1 MKRTN
6 KNILLLTAIAAAM
19 AAYISGCSYSG
30 NQAGFIQQPKADDS
44 KEEDL
49 TQKIKSILP
58 AGAEYLTADNSD
70 KKQSIVLD
78 DMNQDGKQEALVL
91 YRDTRDNKQAHFMIL
106 QEKDG
111 SYTKIWD
118 QETGFSSFD
127 SFEVMD
133 LDGDGNKEII
143 AGGQSSGPESPKQLF
158 IYELNQNQLVE
169 KANRSY
175 EKLLIRQFE
184 NSQTP
189 SVFIIDGKM
198 EEEQKAEL
206 MAYKEGQL
214 TSCSSVELNPQ
225 AVPERIT
232 AGLLADGVDAVF
244 ADSGLGAHSMLTEIL
259 GVKDGKLIK
268 VGDDSDSALMKEY
281 PLYSRDLNGDGVI
294 EAGGMYIPK
303 GYEDAAMAEIP
314 FIQVYYDYKLD
325 GSKTTAEE
333 RYAEEGQHFYITIP
347 SDLYGKVTVKRL
359 DQSVQLVTVS
369 GGETVFEVKWAKKD
383 EAGQHGTILGK
394 TNDTIYYTDLK
405 DGLPVTRD
413 QFHLMGEEDESN
425 TGS

>member
-1 MKRTN
+1 MKRKN
-6 KNILLLTAIAAAM
+6 KDILLQAAVAAAM
-19 AAYISGCSYSG
+19 TAYLSGCSYSG
-30 NQAGFIQQPKADDS
+30 NQAGFIQQPEADNS

-49 TQKIKSILP
+49 TQKIKGILP
-58 AGAEYLTADNSD
+58 VGAEYLTADHSD

-78 DMNQDGKQEALVL
+78 DINQDGKQEALVL
-91 YRDTRDNKQAHFMIL
+91 YRDTRDNKQAHFLML

-111 SYTKIWD
+111 SYEKIWD

-127 SFEVMD
+127 SFEVVD
-133 LDGDGNKEII
+133 LDGDGKKEII
-143 AGGQSSGPESPKQLF
+143 AGGQISGPESPKQLL
-158 IYELNQNQLVE
+158 IYELNQDQLVQ
-169 KANRSY
+169 KVNRNY
-175 EKLLIRQFE
+175 EKLLIRQFQ
-184 NSQTP
+184 NNKLA
-189 SVFIIDGKM
+189 SVFLVDGKM

-206 MAYKEGQL
+206 FSYEAGQL
-214 TSCSSVELNPQ
+214 ISRSSMELNPQ

-232 AGLLADGVDAVF
+232 TGLLADGVEAVF
-244 ADSGLGAHSMLTEIL
+244 VDSGLGAHSMLTEIL

-268 VGDDSDSALMKEY
+268 IGDDSDLMKEY

-325 GSKTTAEE
+325 GSRTIAEE
-333 RYAEEGQHFYITIP
+333 RYAEEGQHFFITIP
-347 SDLYGKVTVKRL
+347 SDLYSKVTVKRL
-359 DQSVQLVTVS
+359 DQGVQLVTVS
-369 GGETVFEVKWAKKD
+369 GGNTVFEVKWAKKD

-405 DGLPVTRD
+405 DDLPVSRE
-413 QFHLMGEEDESN
+413 QFHLMGEDNESN

>member
-1 MKRTN
+1 MKRKN
-6 KNILLLTAIAAAM
+6 NNILLQAAAAAAM
-19 AAYISGCSYSG
+19 TAYLSGCSYSG
-30 NQAGFIQQPKADDS
+30 NQAGLIQQPKADSS

-58 AGAEYLTADNSD
+58 AGAEYLTADHSD

-78 DMNQDGKQEALVL
+78 DINQDGKQEALVL
-91 YRDTRDNKQAHFMIL
+91 YRDTRDNKQAHFLIL

-111 SYTKIWD
+111 SYDKIWD

-127 SFEVMD
+127 SFEVVD
-133 LDGDGNKEII
+133 LDGDGKKEII
-143 AGGQSSGPESPKQLF
+143 AGGQSSGPESSKQLF
-158 IYELNQNQLVE
+158 LYELNQDQLVQKE
-169 KANRSY
+169 NRSY
-175 EKLLIRQFE
+175 ENLLIRQFG
-184 NSQTP
+184 NSQSP
-189 SVFIIDGKM
+189 SVFITDGKIG
-198 EEEQKAEL
+198 EEQKAEL
-206 MAYKEGQL
+206 FSYESGQL
-214 TSCSSVELNPQ
+214 ISCSSAKLNPQ

-232 AGLLADGVDAVF
+232 AGLLADGTDAVF
-244 ADSGLGAHSMLTEIL
+244 VDSGLGAHSMLTEIL
-259 GVKDGKLIK
+259 GVKDGKLVEIQ
-268 VGDDSDSALMKEY
+268 DDNDRTLMKEY
-281 PLYSRDLNGDGVI
+281 PLYSRDINADGVI

-325 GSKTTAEE
+325 GTKTTVEE

-359 DQSVQLVTVS
+359 DQSVQLVTDS

-383 EAGQHGTILGK
+383 EAGQYGKILGK
-394 TNDTIYYTDLK
+394 SNDTIYYTDLK
-405 DGLPVTRD
+405 DELTISRD

>member
-1 MKRTN
+1 MKRKN
-6 KNILLLTAIAAAM
+6 KKILLQAAVAAAM
-19 AAYISGCSYSG
+19 TAYLSGCSYSG
-30 NQAGFIQQPKADDS
+30 NQAGFIQQPKAENS

-58 AGAEYLTADNSD
+58 AGAEYLTADQSD

-78 DMNQDGKQEALVL
+78 DINQDGKQEALVL
-91 YRDTRDNKQAHFMIL
+91 YRDTRDNKQAHFLLL

-111 SYTKIWD
+111 SYEKIWD

-133 LDGDGNKEII
+133 LDGDGKKEII
-143 AGGQSSGPESPKQLF
+143 AGGQTSGPESPKQLF
-158 IYELNQNQLVE
+158 IYELNQGQLVQKE
-169 KANRSY
+169 NRSY
-175 EKLLIRQFE
+175 EKLLIRQFG

-189 SVFIIDGKM
+189 SIFLLDGKI

-206 MAYKEGQL
+206 FSYEAGQL
-214 TSCSSVELNPQ
+214 ISRSSVELNPQ
-225 AVPERIT
+225 AVPEQIT
-232 AGLLADGVDAVF
+232 AGLLADGADAIFV
-244 ADSGLGAHSMLTEIL
+244 DSGLGAHSMLTEIL

-268 VGDDSDSALMKEY
+268 VGDDNDSTLMKEY
-281 PLYSRDLNGDGVI
+281 PLYSRDINGDGVI
-294 EAGGMYIPK
+294 EAVGMYIPN

-325 GSKTTAEE
+325 GSKTAVEE
-333 RYAEEGQHFYITIP
+333 RYTEEGQHFYISIP
-347 SDLYGKVTVKRL
+347 SDLYGKITVKRL
-359 DQSVQLVTVS
+359 NQGVQLVNVS

-383 EAGQHGTILGK
+383 DAGKHGTILGK
-394 TNDTIYYTDLK
+394 TNDTIYYTESK
-405 DGLPVTRD
+405 DELPILRD
-413 QFHLMGEEDESN
+413 QFHLMGEENESN

>member
-1 MKRTN
+1 MKRRM
-6 KNILLLTAIAAAM
+6 KNILLQAAVAAAM
-19 AAYISGCSYSG
+19 TAYLSGCSSSG
-30 NQAGFIQQPKADDS
+30 NQAGFIQQPKADNL

-58 AGAEYLTADNSD
+58 AGAEYLTADHSD
-70 KKQSIVLD
+70 KKQSIVLGD
-78 DMNQDGKQEALVL
+78 VNQDGKQEALVL
-91 YRDTRDNKQAHFMIL
+91 YRDTRDNKQAHFLVL

-127 SFEVMD
+127 LFEVVD
-133 LDGDGNKEII
+133 LDGDGTKEIV
-143 AGGQSSGPESPKQLF
+143 AGGQISGPESPKQLF
-158 IYELNQNQLVE
+158 IYELNQDQLVE
-169 KANRSY
+169 KENRSY
-175 EKLLIRQFE
+175 EKLLIRQFQ
-184 NSQTP
+184 NSQSP
-189 SVFIIDGKM
+189 FVFLIDGKM

-206 MAYKEGQL
+206 FSYEAGQL
-214 TSCSSVELNPQ
+214 ISRSSVELNPQ
-225 AVPERIT
+225 AVPEQIT
-232 AGLLADGVDAVF
+232 AGLLADGADAVF
-244 ADSGLGAHSMLTEIL
+244 VDSGLGAHSMLTEIL
-259 GVKDGKLIK
+259 GVKDGKLVKI
-268 VGDDSDSALMKEY
+268 GDDNDSTLMKEY
-281 PLYSRDLNGDGVI
+281 PLTSRDLNGDGVI

-314 FIQVYYDYKLD
+314 FIQIYYDYNLD
-325 GSKTTAEE
+325 GSKTAVEE

-347 SDLYGKVTVKRL
+347 SDLYGKITVKRL
-359 DQSVQLVTVS
+359 NQGIQLVTVS

-383 EAGQHGTILGK
+383 EAGQHDTILGK

-405 DGLPVTRD
+405 DELPISRD